1 MWLRYYPYRVF
12 LIGNYNDSNV
22 DIYGVEY
29 VSNDIY
35 YIYVKKVIPIKRPHL
50 VVIKV
55 NIFIF
60 ATHFYIN

>member
-1 MWLRYYPYRVF
+1 MWLRYYPYRVS

-55 NIFIF
+55 NIFIY